1 MIMHKASPLNRI
13 ESYRALLRQEAHQN
27 ESRIMNNQENFKNLI
42 NPEVTRKDYA
52 IMGSKLE

>member
-1 MIMHKASPLNRI
+1 MHKASPLNRI